1 MKLGIVVSGGDAVGV
16 NNFIFQVA
24 KLSNSEIV
32 IYNGGIQGLL
42 LNNKKNLSYRDL
54 ADYSLSA
61 MPVISSGRPSR
72 HLNSEEYE
80 TIVSN
85 LRKNKISALICAGG
99 DGSMQFLHQLSEYGI
114 NCFGVGLTVDNDI
127 AGSAYTIGFSTSCE
141 QVMREVAKLRNTGRA
156 LTNRVFLVEVLGAYC
171 GELTLQSAIKSNADI
186 ALIPEHQIPVDE
198 IAEKIKEKLATQNSV
213 VILCAESY
221 TKEYSPGFQGAI
233 NTLTEE
239 LEPKVGIRM
248 RKTTLGFGLR
258 SGEPTTEEIYQG
270 TIAAAE
276 VVRCIQSGMANKVI
290 VINSSN
296 NPIPLELGNIES
308 RIVDKEGHYFK
319 LAQQLGIV
327 W

>member
-24 KLSNSEIV
+24 KLSHSEIV

-42 LNNKKNLSYRDL
+42 SNNKKDISYRDL
-54 ADYSLSA
+54 ADYSLSP
-61 MPVISSGRPSR
+61 MPIISSGRTSR
-72 HLNSEEYE
+72 RLNPEEYE

-85 LRKNKISALICAGG
+85 LRKNKINTLICAGG
-99 DGSMQFLHQLSEYGI
+99 DGSMQFLHHLSEYGI

-127 AGSAYTIGFSTSCE
+127 AGSAHTIGFSTACE
-141 QVMREVAKLRNTGRA
+141 QVMREVSKLRNTGRA

-186 ALIPEHQIPVDE
+186 ALIPEHQMPVDE
-198 IAEKIKEKLATQNSV
+198 MAGKIKEKLATQNSV

-233 NTLTEE
+233 DTLTEE

-270 TIAAAE
+270 TIAASE

-296 NPIPLELGNIES
+296 NPIPLDLGDIES
-308 RIVDKEGHYFK
+308 RTVDKEGHYFK

>member
-24 KLSNSEIV
+24 KLSNSKMV
-32 IYNGGIQGLL
+32 IYNGGIRGLL
-42 LNNKKNLSYRDL
+42 TDNKKDISYRDL
-54 ADYSLSA
+54 ADYSLSP
-61 MPVISSGRPSR
+61 MPIISSGRTSR
-72 HLNSEEYE
+72 LLNPVEYE
-80 TIVSN
+80 MIVSN
-85 LRKNKISALICAGG
+85 LRKNKIDALICAGG
-99 DGSMQFLHQLSEYGI
+99 DGSMRFMHELSKYGV

-127 AGSAYTIGFSTSCE
+127 DGSAHTIGFSTACE
-141 QVMREVAKLRNTGRA
+141 QVMREVSKLRNTGRA
-156 LTNRVFLVEVLGAYC
+156 LVNRVFLVEVLGAYC

-198 IAEKIKEKLATQNSV
+198 LAAKILEKLALQNSV

-233 NTLTEE
+233 DTLTEK

-270 TIAAAE
+270 TIAASE
-276 VVRCIQSGMANKVI
+276 VVRCIKSGMANKVI
-290 VINSSN
+290 IINSSN
-296 NPIPLELGNIES
+296 NPIPLDLGGVES
-308 RIVDKEGHYFK
+308 RTIDKEGHYFK

>member
-16 NNFIFQVA
+16 NNFIYQVA
-24 KLSNSEIV
+24 KLSNAEIV
-32 IYNGGIQGLL
+32 IYNGGIRGLL
-42 LNNKKNLSYRDL
+42 ADNKINVNFRDL
-54 ADYSLSA
+54 ADYSLSP
-61 MPVISSGRPSR
+61 MPIISSGRTSR
-72 HLNSEEYE
+72 FLNSEEYLA
-80 TIVSN
+80 IVYN
-85 LRKNKISALICAGG
+85 LRKSKIDALICAGG
-99 DGSMQFLHQLSEYGI
+99 DGSMRFMNELSNYGV
-114 NCFGVGLTVDNDI
+114 NCFGVGMTVDNDI
-127 AGSAYTIGFSTSCE
+127 AGSAHTIGFSTACE

-156 LTNRVFLVEVLGAYC
+156 LANRVFLVEVLGAYC
-171 GELTLQSAIKSNADI
+171 GELTLQSAIKSNADV

-198 IAEKIKEKLATQNSV
+198 LAVKIQEKLAIQNSV

-233 NTLTEE
+233 DTLTEQ
-239 LEPKVGIRM
+239 LEPKVGVRM

-270 TIAAAE
+270 TITASE
-276 VVRCIQSGMANKVI
+276 LVRCIQSGMANKVI

-296 NPIPLELGNIES
+296 NPIPLDLSAIES
-308 RIVDKEGHYFK
+308 RKIHKEGHYFK

>member
-16 NNFIFQVA
+16 NNFIYQVA

-32 IYNGGIQGLL
+32 IYNGGINGLL
-42 LNNKKNLSYRDL
+42 ADNKKDISFRDL
-54 ADYSLSA
+54 ADYSLSP
-61 MPVISSGRPSR
+61 MPVISSGRTSR
-72 HLNSEEYE
+72 KLNPDEYT
-80 TIVSN
+80 TIAAS
-85 LRKNKISALICAGG
+85 LHKNKIHALICAGG
-99 DGSMQFLHQLSEYGI
+99 DGSMRFMNELSKYGV
-114 NCFGVGLTVDNDI
+114 NCFGVGMTVDNDI
-127 AGSAYTIGFSTSCE
+127 AESAHTIGFSTACE
-141 QVMREVAKLRNTGRA
+141 QVMREVSKLRNTGRA
-156 LTNRVFLVEVLGAYC
+156 LPNRVFLVEVLGAYS

-198 IAEKIKEKLATQNSV
+198 LAIKIKETLALQNSV

-233 NTLTEE
+233 DTLSHE
-239 LEPKVGIRM
+239 LEPKVGVRM

-270 TIAAAE
+270 TIAASE

-290 VINSSN
+290 IINSSN
-296 NPIPLELGNIES
+296 NPIPLDLDGVES

-319 LAQQLGIV
+319 LAQQLGMV